1 MHYKIIFKQLNISG
15 SVNITFSKSI
25 SNRLLVIKALTDES
39 FEIKNLSE
47 SDDTRYMNNAFTT
60 NLEIVDIGHA
70 GTAMRFLTAYFA
82 SKSLKKTITGSERMQ
97 NRPIGELVDA
107 LNSLGADIK
116 YADKYGYPPL
126 LTSGKFLTGKEI
138 KLKGSISSQYIT
150 ALLLIAPVL
159 PHGLTVTI
167 TDTLISSS
175 YVKLTLEMMK
185 YFGVKSEWRGNTITI
200 PPQKYQPRDYI
211 VEADWSGA
219 SYWYQIAFLSNSADI
234 FLKGLFE
241 NSAQGDAA
249 ISKLFEK
256 LGITTSFVD
265 GGVKLTK
272 QNNYPDY
279 FEFDFIDN
287 PDMVQT
293 FVVAL
298 CLKGIPFRLSGAQT
312 LRIKETDRIAAL
324 QKEMMKLGY
333 TIREPEKGVL
343 TWNGQKGSSLNE
355 IRIDTYDDHRMALAF
370 APAAIK
376 FPGLIIN
383 NAGVVSKSYP
393 NYWDE
398 LRSIG
403 VETTEVN

>member
-1 MHYKIIFKQLNISG
+1 MHYKINFTQLDISG

-25 SNRLLVIKALTDES
+25 SNRLLVIKALTDRS
-39 FEIKNLSE
+39 FAIKNLSE

-60 NLEIVDIGHA
+60 NSDVVDIGHA

-82 SKSLKKTITGSERMQ
+82 SKPVQKTITGSERMK

-116 YADKYGYPPL
+116 YAEKYGYPPL
-126 LTSGKFLTGKEI
+126 VTSGKILTGKEI

-150 ALLLIAPVL
+150 ALLLIAPTL
-159 PHGLTVTI
+159 PQGLTIHI
-167 TDTLISSS
+167 TDSLISAS

-185 YFGVKSEWRGNTITI
+185 YFGVESEWNGNTIKI
-200 PPQKYQPRDYI
+200 RHQSYQPRDYV

-219 SYWYQIAFLSNSADI
+219 SYWYQIAFLSNSANL
-234 FLKGLFE
+234 FLKGLFR

-249 ISKLFEK
+249 IADLFEK
-256 LGITTSFVD
+256 LGIVTIYED
-265 GGVKLTK
+265 EGVRLTK
-272 QNNYPDY
+272 HNNYPQH

-298 CLKGIPFRLSGAQT
+298 CLKGISFKLMGAQT

-324 QKEMMKLGY
+324 QTEMKKLGY
-333 TIREPEKGVL
+333 TILEPEKGVL
-343 TWNGQKGSSLNE
+343 TWDGTISRPLNE

-370 APAAIK
+370 APAAIN

-393 NYWDE
+393 TYWDE
-398 LRSIG
+398 LRTIG
-403 VETTEVN
+403 VEITEVS